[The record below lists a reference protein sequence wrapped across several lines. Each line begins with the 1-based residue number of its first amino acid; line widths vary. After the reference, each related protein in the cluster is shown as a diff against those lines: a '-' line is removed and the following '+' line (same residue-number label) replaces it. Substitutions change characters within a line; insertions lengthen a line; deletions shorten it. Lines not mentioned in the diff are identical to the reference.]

1 VTARLHHVAIPR
13 PPDTEA
19 AARSLYCDLLGL
31 TEMTPPTALD
41 SLQVIWFQLDG
52 GGELHLFVE
61 EPMGQDRSGR
71 HFCLAV
77 DDMEKLR
84 QRLVDAGVSVVG
96 DAPIPGRP
104 RYFVRDPFG
113 NLIELTT
120 IEA

>member
-1 VTARLHHVAIPR
+1 MTARLHHVAIAR
-13 PPDTEA
+13 PPNTDA
-19 AARSLYCDLLGL
+19 AARSFYGDLLGL
-31 TEMTPPTALD
+31 KEMTPPTALEP
-41 SLQVIWFQLDG
+41 LQVIWFQLDE

-77 DDMEKLR
+77 GDVEKLR
-84 QRLVDAGVSVVG
+84 QRLVDAGVTVVG